1 MPREH
6 ERESSDNT
14 IEHESRDDMYW
25 IGAVLKDKRLEN
37 ILLWTRTRVVCLSVY
52 GIQPGLADIFGATLM
67 FIAFQCWTEQRDT
80 YACWARLVSSVDEST
95 RLRIVDLER
104 QKMERTTNKAYIN
117 VRKDNQVV
125 MRAIV
130 GNSIRLPGASCVPK
144 N

>member
-1 MPREH
+1 
-6 ERESSDNT
+6 
-14 IEHESRDDMYW
+14 
-25 IGAVLKDKRLEN
+25 
-37 ILLWTRTRVVCLSVY
+37 
-52 GIQPGLADIFGATLM
+52 M

-80 YACWARLVSSVDEST
+80 YACWAGLVSSVDEST

-144 N
+144 TKTQPRKDDPGSRPQYLPPGEQKPSEWQR